1 MALTFWCG
9 NPSIQQIRGELHLLS
24 NVDIDEAKNQTL
36 QLVVHSIPPCISPW
50 EVLEHFLP
58 YGLEFKTIKI
68 MQHTDISADQESKNS
83 SLYMLLFGGIAAVV
97 TKTMIAEKNN
107 RRYNAVEN
115 YKCQISAVKTYKF
128 DKDDSLMDANDLF
141 DKFDRPSFC
150 PVCLEYFLEEESQ
163 PEGSDENLWDKVI
176 VSVLCGHFFHARCLR
191 RWCDSTCPV
200 CRFRQFPFLN
210 SSCAECGSNENVR
223 MCLVCGLVGCSSLDL
238 SKDESSIIIS
248 HSRKHHVASG
258 HCFFLDIQSQR
269 VWDYST
275 NRLVHRMIQSSISE
289 KVVPVDKDKGEFD
302 LKPHTKETKLWSW
315 AREVNIQNARQL
327 DSQREYLVNQMKQKI
342 EEVERLNAE
351 GVISE
356 CQSLEAEIKKLY
368 KDLDL
373 LAQEKIV
380 LSQKLNTLGLE
391 IEEIATRRNLVL
403 SFFDTSPSDNSDE
416 KPKIRELNKL
426 LDLKKKEIDDLR
438 ETLRDMNAHDATSN
452 SKQYQ
457 VSVEDQ

>member
-1 MALTFWCG
+1 
-9 NPSIQQIRGELHLLS
+9 
-24 NVDIDEAKNQTL
+24 
-36 QLVVHSIPPCISPW
+36 
-50 EVLEHFLP
+50 
-58 YGLEFKTIKI
+58 
-68 MQHTDISADQESKNS
+68 
-83 SLYMLLFGGIAAVV
+83 
-97 TKTMIAEKNN
+97 
-107 RRYNAVEN
+107 
-115 YKCQISAVKTYKF
+115 
-128 DKDDSLMDANDLF
+128 
-141 DKFDRPSFC
+141 
-150 PVCLEYFLEEESQ
+150 
-163 PEGSDENLWDKVI
+163 
-176 VSVLCGHFFHARCLR
+176 
-191 RWCDSTCPV
+191 
-200 CRFRQFPFLN
+200 
-210 SSCAECGSNENVR
+210 